1 MPRVER
7 DRWWA
12 LGLLVLVAGFGYLVF
27 VHPVFTVP
35 LRSLDARIAGLTM
48 RDARAR
54 GLLAQ
59 EPQIRQR
66 LAALDARGGADGFL
80 AEPTAELATA
90 ALIQRLERVI
100 EQVTPG
106 SRGCAITNRAPM
118 SGEPPP
124 GRYRQV
130 AITVRLRCGN
140 AETLAV
146 LHALESSRPY
156 LFVDALSI
164 TAQRY
169 FAIPGN
175 NLPQEGGLDVSF
187 NLYGYLR
194 PTIGQGAPEGNAN
207 G

>member
-1 MPRVER
+1 MQRADR
-7 DRWWA
+7 DRWLA
-12 LGLLVLVAGFGYLVF
+12 LGLLAAVVALLYLAV
-27 VHPVFTVP
+27 VHPMFTRP
-35 LRSLDARIAGLTM
+35 LQEADARIEALRE
-48 RDARAR
+48 RDARVR

-59 EPQIRQR
+59 QPQIEQR
-66 LAALDARGGADGFL
+66 LAQVDARGVAGGFL
-80 AEPTAELATA
+80 AEPTTELATA

-100 EQVTPG
+100 EEVTPG

-130 AITVRLRCGN
+130 AVTVRLRCGN

-169 FAIPGN
+169 FAVPGAAT
-175 NLPQEGGLDVSF
+175 PQQGGLDVSF
-187 NLYGYLR
+187 QLYGNLL
-194 PTIGQGAPEGNAN
+194 PAAGGARGD
-207 G
+207 